1 MSHAHVRNN
10 VIARVNK
17 LLARRPVYLDTETTG
32 MHDGAEIIEICIVDY
47 DGRVLLD
54 SLVKPR
60 QTIPRDA
67 IKIHNITNALV
78 QDAPAWPDLWPQ
90 VQGILAGRSVGIY
103 NVDFDLRLLKQ
114 SHHQAGLTWQPVG
127 ASAFCI
133 MKLYAEFYGDWNR
146 SRQSFRWQ
154 SLDRARNQCGLT
166 LPNSHRARAD
176 TLLARAIFYHMTGQK
191 HDRLPG

>member
-10 VIARVNK
+10 VIARVNN

-67 IKIHNITNALV
+67 IKIHNITNAMV
-78 QDAPAWPDLWPQ
+78 QDAPAWTDLWPQ
-90 VQGILAGRSVGIY
+90 VRATLAGRSVGIY

-114 SHHQAGLTWQPVG
+114 SHRQAGLTWQPVG
-127 ASAFCI
+127 AAAFCI

-154 SLDRARNQCGLT
+154 SLDRARSQCGIN
-166 LPNSHRARAD
+166 LPNSHRAQAD

-191 HDRLPG
+191 HDPLPG